1 MHCKKLSRGALC
13 ASLLAICVCGGVA
26 SAASDAYASRPRTLN
41 GTQIDDD
48 GDAEDAGDT
57 YGRDYSSPVVLPQ
70 SGPRVNPPVV
80 PQEPSWWERF
90 MRWVCA

>member
-1 MHCKKLSRGALC
+1 MQFNKMFRGALC

-26 SAASDAYASRPRTLN
+26 SAASDTYASRPRTLN

-48 GDAEDAGDT
+48 GDAESTVG
-57 YGRDYSSPVVLPQ
+57 YGTDPSSPVVLSQ
-70 SGPRVNPPVV
+70 SGPWVNPPVV
-80 PQEPSWWERF
+80 PQEPSWWKRF

>member
-1 MHCKKLSRGALC
+1 MQFNKMFRGALC

-26 SAASDAYASRPRTLN
+26 SAASDTYASRPRTLN

-48 GDAEDAGDT
+48 GDATSAGGED
-57 YGRDYSSPVVLPQ
+57 SSSVVLPQ
-70 SGPRVNPPVV
+70 SGPWVNPPVV

>member
-1 MHCKKLSRGALC
+1 MQFNKMFRGALC

-26 SAASDAYASRPRTLN
+26 SAASDTYASRPRTLN

-48 GDAEDAGDT
+48 GGAEPTVD
-57 YGRDYSSPVVLPQ
+57 YGSDYSSPVVLPQ

-90 MRWVCA
+90 VRWVCA

>member
-1 MHCKKLSRGALC
+1 MQFNKMFRGALC

-26 SAASDAYASRPRTLN
+26 SAASDTYASRPRTLN

-48 GDAEDAGDT
+48 GDADSTGG
-57 YGRDYSSPVVLPQ
+57 YGTDPSSPVVLPQ

-80 PQEPSWWERF
+80 PQEQSWWERF